1 MKIIKTALLTALTG
15 SALLSGASQAAMV
28 EVEVSNLFNV
38 GGLALTPVW
47 VGFHD
52 GSFDSF
58 DAGTSSSASLQALA
72 EGGDVSGI
80 TADFSASNTSGVQG
94 TITAPDGFAGAPVF
108 EPGESATS
116 AIFDINATDNG
127 YFSFL
132 SMLIPTND
140 AFIGNDSATAYS
152 LFDMNNEFVGLDILV
167 LGSDVW
173 DSGTELNRGYGS
185 PFLVGADAQE
195 RQDENGV
202 VGQHTGLTVLA
213 GGLSIF
219 GGDTPA
225 GYSIDQA
232 AADFTAQGFEVARIT
247 VNQVQVP
254 VPASAGLF
262 AIGMVAL
269 AGFKRRKNTA
279 KVA

>member
-1 MKIIKTALLTALTG
+1 MKIIKKALLTSLTA

-28 EVEVSNLFNV
+28 EVEVSNLFNT

-52 GSFDSF
+52 GTFDSF
-58 DAGTSSSASLQALA
+58 DVGASSSSSLQALA
-72 EGGDVSGI
+72 ENGDVSGI
-80 TADFSASNTSGVQG
+80 MADFTASNTNGEQG
-94 TITAPDGFAGAPVF
+94 AILAPDGFAGAPVF

-116 AIFDINATDNG
+116 GIFEINATDSG

-140 AFIGNDSATAYS
+140 AFIGNEIGTAYS

-173 DSGTELNRGYGS
+173 DSGTELNRGYGA
-185 PFLVGADAQE
+185 PFLAGADAEE

-202 VGQHTGLTVLA
+202 VSQHAGLTVLA

-219 GGDTPA
+219 GGNTPA

-269 AGFKRRKNTA
+269 AGFKRRKTSV

>member
-1 MKIIKTALLTALTG
+1 MMNMFKKAILTTIAGT
-15 SALLSGASQAAMV
+15 ALLSGAANAALV
-28 EVEVSNLFNV
+28 EVEVSNLFDA

-47 VGFHD
+47 LGFHD

-58 DAGTSSSASLQALA
+58 DSGTTASASLQALA

-80 TADFSASNTSGVQG
+80 VSDFSVSNASGQQGVL
-94 TITAPDGFAGAPVF
+94 TAPAGFAGAPVF

-116 AIFDINATDNG
+116 TTFNINSTDSG

-152 LFDMNNEFVGLDILV
+152 LFDINDNFVGLDILI
-167 LGSDVW
+167 LGNNVW
-173 DSGTELNRGYGS
+173 DSGTELNTGYGS
-185 PFLVGADAQE
+185 PFLVGANAQP

-202 VGQHTGLTVLA
+202 IGQHSGLTVLA

-219 GGDTPA
+219 GGNTPA
-225 GYSIDQA
+225 GYSIDA
-232 AADFTAQGFEVARIT
+232 VAADFTARGFEVARIT
-247 VNQVQVP
+247 VSQVP

-262 AIGMVAL
+262 AMGMFAL
-269 AGFKRRKNTA
+269 AGFKRRKNSVKA
-279 KVA
+279 